1 MGWSKGTKQ
10 ITTFTNREG
19 KSIDII
25 KNYGQIG
32 VATLKTACKWF
43 CKGGE
48 TDAETPAKQN
58 NTVMSNCL
66 SNSLS
71 MDAKVWLLTYCNDY
85 TFDGIEYAPLIY
97 KVIMR
102 LATIDS
108 IATTLTLW
116 DNLQNLGVLAAAVSG
131 NIDKINSKFDT
142 NYSQII
148 ARGTTINNSIGM
160 LVEAYSIVPY

>member
-1 MGWSKGTKQ
+1 LIYNNGCKTLDNKALTNKFNTTPNKTAVFVEALQRKADLMGWSKGTKQ

-71 MDAKVWLLTYCNDY
+71 MDAKV
-85 TFDGIEYAPLIY
+85 
-97 KVIMR
+97 
-102 LATIDS
+102 
-108 IATTLTLW
+108 
-116 DNLQNLGVLAAAVSG
+116 
-131 NIDKINSKFDT
+131 
-142 NYSQII
+142 
-148 ARGTTINNSIGM
+148 
-160 LVEAYSIVPY
+160 

>member
-1 MGWSKGTKQ
+1 
-10 ITTFTNREG
+10 
-19 KSIDII
+19 
-25 KNYGQIG
+25 
-32 VATLKTACKWF
+32 
-43 CKGGE
+43 
-48 TDAETPAKQN
+48 
-58 NTVMSNCL
+58 
-66 SNSLS
+66 
-71 MDAKVWLLTYCNDY
+71 
-85 TFDGIEYAPLIY
+85 
-97 KVIMR
+97 MR

-160 LVEAYSIVPY
+160 LVEAYSVVPY